1 MKVQCRE
8 GAHVRPEG
16 GGGHAGR
23 NRRNVI
29 GIVNSLVLLVVL
41 VLLIKV
47 LVVMGVNVLLRGV
60 LSAGKRKVI
69 GVIRKAQVGV
79 HVRLVDAET
88 SPYTG
93 EKLRIGE
100 EALALALALV
110 TTLGVIGVMGLV
122 GHFQCGQHGHRRH

>member
-1 MKVQCRE
+1 MQCRE
-8 GAHVRPEG
+8 GAHVRAEG

-29 GIVNSLVLLVVL
+29 GIVNSLLLVVL
-41 VLLIKV
+41 VLLIK
-47 LVVMGVNVLLRGV
+47 VVMGVNVLLRGV
-60 LSAGKRKVI
+60 LSARKRKVI
-69 GVIRKAQVGV
+69 GVIGKAQVGV
-79 HVRLVDAET
+79 HVRLVDAEA

-100 EALALALALV
+100 EALVSTLA
-110 TTLGVIGVMGLV
+110 TLGVIGVMGLV

>member
-1 MKVQCRE
+1 MQCRE
-8 GAHVRPEG
+8 GAHVRAEG

-29 GIVNSLVLLVVL
+29 RIVNSLVL
-41 VLLIKV
+41 VLLIK
-47 LVVMGVNVLLRGV
+47 VVMGVNVLLRGV

-79 HVRLVDAET
+79 HVRLVDAEA

-100 EALALALALV
+100 EALALATLALA
-110 TTLGVIGVMGLV
+110 LGVIGVMGLV